1 MLMHFYWAVI
11 RRESQK
17 LLKQRDRL
25 AAAMVRPVLW
35 LWIIGGGMQALAGGD
50 YTARLLPGIVGMTLL
65 FGGMVGGLSIALDKD
80 AGTMRLLVTAPV
92 KTHHILIAK
101 TLGAAIG
108 ALVQMGLL
116 ITLLLALEGLYTL
129 LFPLG
134 FDLQDVLPW
143 VGRTLWPEL
152 HVLLPG
158 AALAAMT
165 CAALGVLCG
174 TFAKSIDGFAVM
186 MNFVIFPVFF
196 FSGALYPI
204 DPMPALARWV
214 ALVNPFSYCVDLL
227 RHAFS
232 SHAEFGLM
240 FATLVL
246 VGATVAMLIVATW
259 KFSQSGAAVPLNQ

>member
-1 MLMHFYWAVI
+1 
-11 RRESQK
+11 
-17 LLKQRDRL
+17 
-25 AAAMVRPVLW
+25 
-35 LWIIGGGMQALAGGD
+35 
-50 YTARLLPGIVGMTLL
+50 
-65 FGGMVGGLSIALDKD
+65 
-80 AGTMRLLVTAPV
+80 
-92 KTHHILIAK
+92 
-101 TLGAAIG
+101 
-108 ALVQMGLL
+108 MGLL
-116 ITLLLALEGLYTL
+116 IALLLALEGLYTL

-134 FDLQDVLPW
+134 FDLQEILPW
-143 VGRTLWPEL
+143 VGRTLWPQL

-158 AALAAMT
+158 AALAALA